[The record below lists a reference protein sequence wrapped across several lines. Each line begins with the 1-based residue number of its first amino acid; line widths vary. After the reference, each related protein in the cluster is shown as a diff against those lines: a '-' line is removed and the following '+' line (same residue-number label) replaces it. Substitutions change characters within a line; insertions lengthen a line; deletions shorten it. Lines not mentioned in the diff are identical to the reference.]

1 MCAFHGNVLLKRT
14 HIKGLYLVGCSV
26 ITLNANE
33 ANINAAVLLRDGF
46 KAKGE
51 IVLLGATIGGTLDCR
66 GAQLT
71 NSDGDALNANRAKI
85 GGHVFLRDG
94 FKSNGNVDFIGAAI
108 GADLDCSGAEFENP
122 ERDVLSADGKEKTK
136 LGGMALD
143 ASAAKINGSVFLR
156 RGFRSRGEVNLTGA
170 TIGGTLICDGAQLTN
185 PIGYA
190 LQADS
195 IKVAGSVLLRNDFK
209 ADGGVGFANSEV
221 KGYFDWYKI
230 LPAKNTWL
238 DLRSTKVATL
248 LDDESGWP
256 VEGNLFLDGFTY
268 DRIDENSPTV
278 AKTRIRWLHRQP
290 RDKFLPQPYEHLA
303 SVLKNM
309 GHERELRKVMIE
321 KNLDHANFTKPLS
334 QEWWWYNVFGWLIGY
349 GYAPSRAFF
358 ISVGVILFGWWRF
371 HRGFTR
377 KLILP
382 SNENGY
388 EKDSAGNFVLKNGE
402 REISDDYPKFNALF
416 ILSNHLFRCS
426 NSTKRQ
432 TGLQV
437 QIAATHIGFG
447 ACIIRVVASFGCI
460 FGARLS

>member
-1 MCAFHGNVLLKRT
+1 M
-14 HIKGLYLVGCSV
+14 SW
-26 ITLNANE
+26 
-33 ANINAAVLLRDGF
+33 
-46 KAKGE
+46 
-51 IVLLGATIGGTLDCR
+51 GASRWTR
-66 GAQLT
+66 
-71 NSDGDALNANRAKI
+71 
-85 GGHVFLRDG
+85 
-94 FKSNGNVDFIGAAI
+94 
-108 GADLDCSGAEFENP
+108 
-122 ERDVLSADGKEKTK
+122 
-136 LGGMALD
+136 
-143 ASAAKINGSVFLR
+143 
-156 RGFRSRGEVNLTGA
+156 RSRCGCPRCRTGGGPTRWTPTCCVAWINRGVMGREFITGA
-170 TIGGTLICDGAQLTN
+170 VRRTARELLPVKLVRFLVSTVVPGT
-185 PIGYA
+185 YA
-190 LQADS
+190 RD
-195 IKVAGSVLLRNDFK
+195 
-209 ADGGVGFANSEV
+209 
-221 KGYFDWYKI
+221 
-230 LPAKNTWL
+230 
-238 DLRSTKVATL
+238 
-248 LDDESGWP
+248 
-256 VEGNLFLDGFTY
+256 
-268 DRIDENSPTV
+268 
-278 AKTRIRWLHRQP
+278 IRWLHRQP

-460 FGARLS
+460 FGARLSECSM